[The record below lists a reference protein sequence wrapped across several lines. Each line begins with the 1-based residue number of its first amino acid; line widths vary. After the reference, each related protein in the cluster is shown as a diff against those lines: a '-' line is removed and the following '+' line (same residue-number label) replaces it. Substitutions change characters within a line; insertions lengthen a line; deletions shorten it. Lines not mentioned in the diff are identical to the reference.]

1 MTTTDLITQLFCP
14 IDDRMKLVP
23 KHPQASLWPS
33 EVVTLGILSALKG
46 VGSRAFY
53 RWLLRDCRELFPH
66 LPSRTRLFRLLKTY
80 WRWTYL
86 FMAPPTLLGVI
97 DTYGIELV
105 HPWREGRSRAQ
116 FARKGVSNHRW
127 IVGAKLG
134 LLLNRLGLIVGWG
147 WAPANAHDTLF
158 HPLIQAVE
166 ERMLVLA
173 DTGFHAAEGDPS
185 NLKLCRRGE
194 WNTRMLVETVLS
206 MLTGVCHLKKVAHR
220 VEAYFQARL
229 AFTMAAFN
237 LVAQWHGL
245 PADEEGFVKLSIA
258 EFSL

>member
-1 MTTTDLITQLFCP
+1 MTTTDLITELFCP

-33 EVVTLGILSALKG
+33 EVVTLGMLAALKG
-46 VGSRAFY
+46 VSSRAFS
-53 RWLLRDCRELFPH
+53 RWRRGDCRELFPH
-66 LPSRTRLFRLLKTY
+66 LPSRTRRFRRLKTD

-86 FMAPPTLLGVI
+86 LMAPPTRLGGI
-97 DTYGIELV
+97 DTSGIELV
-105 HPWREGRSRAQ
+105 PPWREGRSRAP

-127 IVGAKLG
+127 SVGVKLG

-158 HPLIQAVE
+158 DPLIQAVE

-173 DTGFHAAEGDPS
+173 ETGFHAAEGDPS

-194 WNTRMLVETVLS
+194 WN
-206 MLTGVCHLKKVAHR
+206 
-220 VEAYFQARL
+220 
-229 AFTMAAFN
+229 
-237 LVAQWHGL
+237 
-245 PADEEGFVKLSIA
+245 
-258 EFSL
+258 